1 MVGWRA
7 EGPTAIVCSF
17 PMSAVGPWQI
27 PALATAMSAYEG
39 EADAANDRR
48 AMSADG
54 AKLTTRTDAGTPVI
68 F

>member
-1 MVGWRA
+1 
-7 EGPTAIVCSF
+7 
-17 PMSAVGPWQI
+17 
-27 PALATAMSAYEG
+27 MSAYEG